1 MTEELIIS
9 YEKRG
14 RGKAMTEL
22 CLTCIRGAPA
32 DKHGDEYFCTVKG
45 GMRRSSE
52 NRRGYLERSKVKAK
66 TECESYISRAYYGSK
81 GE

>member
-1 MTEELIIS
+1 
-9 YEKRG
+9 
-14 RGKAMTEL
+14 MTEL

-32 DKHGDEYFCTVKG
+32 DKHVNEYFCTVKG
-45 GMRRSSE
+45 GMRGSGES
-52 NRRGYLERSKVKAK
+52 RRDYLERSKVKAK

>member
-45 GMRRSSE
+45 GMRRINES
-52 NRRGYLERSKVKAK
+52 RRDYLERSKVAARV
-66 TECESYISRAYYGSK
+66 ECGCYISRAHYKNK

>member
-1 MTEELIIS
+1 
-9 YEKRG
+9 
-14 RGKAMTEL
+14 MTEL

-32 DKHGDEYFCTVKG
+32 DKHVNEYFCTVKG
-45 GMRRSSE
+45 GMRRSGES
-52 NRRGYLERSKVKAK
+52 RRDYLERSKVKAK